1 MASKRTSKKTSTFR
15 PGAVSDQQMKEFRRV
30 AARATEQSK
39 RDKKQRERTRKKRI
53 TAAKKIQNAI
63 RSSTKKRKKKRNTA
77 AIKLQSHFRKQS
89 GITKKYN
96 KTLKVKVD
104 TFIEEVRNLPSV
116 QQLYESIHNDKK
128 KKFEKCLRNC
138 YRKHSNMQKLYK
150 IPGSRFSI
158 PMGRMLKQFSND
170 SVQNLRRASS
180 NASFSDYRSPLSDSS
195 YDGINS
201 AAAIEARKKK
211 PSPIDLS
218 PAMDHKKSRFIPI
231 TPGKEDIISQE
242 NSQSS
247 YFDNSISD
255 DDDGGAGGESKKQIK
270 QKNKTS
276 QKSKN
281 IRRGRFE
288 ILDEEP
294 EIIEDS
300 GTEKD
305 NSLDEL
311 SDFDGSKGGKRRKS
325 KKLRIRI
332 SKKNKK
338 SRRRRKRKN
347 KKLFG
352 LF

>member
-30 AARATEQSK
+30 AELATEQSK
-39 RDKKQRERTRKKRI
+39 RDKKQREKARKKRI

-96 KTLKVKVD
+96 KTLKVKVN

-201 AAAIEARKKK
+201 AAAITARKKK
-211 PSPIDLS
+211 PNPIDLS
-218 PAMDHKKSRFIPI
+218 PKQAWAMPEKSRFFPA
-231 TPGKEDIISQE
+231 TPGKKNISQE

-255 DDDGGAGGESKKQIK
+255 DDDGGAGGESKKTKGNKKLTNPIK
-270 QKNKTS
+270 Q
-276 QKSKN
+276 
-281 IRRGRFE
+281 GRFE
-288 ILDEEP
+288 IVQNPKL
-294 EIIEDS
+294 EIASAGSNTGISSFD
-300 GTEKD
+300 D
-305 NSLDEL
+305 L